1 MDQNIFIARD
11 FGKEVTDTAAAKKAV
26 DEFAARQT
34 DGVNFCPR
42 CGKMTVKDRLH
53 TNATSRHASVFVCD
67 ICGTDEAIRDLLR
80 NPLPLREWAIAKMSH
95 QK

>member
-1 MDQNIFIARD
+1 MKISKIL
-11 FGKEVTDTAAAKKAV
+11 VAAVAAV
-26 DEFAARQT
+26 ACVSAASALSQSNRSVV
-34 DGVNFCPR
+34 GVCPR